1 MGKSPRRSPRLNSDT
16 MDVNNPASTPATSN
30 TAVKKSTSQND
41 TATIAAGTASAPSI
55 APSST
60 GTVSRNSS
68 TTSRPR
74 ASTPISRQEAIM
86 QAVQKRI
93 AMLENS
99 LKAAEV
105 KLKEHESHIETVNAP
120 GSAYIAGM
128 SAPQLPQIQQVV
140 PLPDLQLPPNTAT
153 NSQPL
158 ASLTDSRQ
166 LPISFATTTQNM
178 YTNSD
183 IHQSNNLSVNSNTP
197 INANMGS
204 VAKHSSYLPRQMQV
218 LPDFCGKAED
228 WPMFYTA
235 FTESTA
241 VYVYSNFES
250 NQRLHKYLKGE
261 ARETVKS
268 LLIHPSNVNN
278 IIEQLKFKFGRPE
291 QLICSQLAQVRE
303 IAPITESAVLK
314 LVSFA
319 TKVNNICIFLQSANG
334 GDQHLANPTLLDDLV
349 MKLPMSKRIEWA
361 TYAAS
366 RQPYATIVQ
375 FSQWLTRL
383 ANVISSVNAV
393 SCCML
398 PSHNVDRAAL
408 YAVALIIQ
416 RSAINLLNS
425 QCREDGPRRRIF
437 AYVSHVS
444 MLAMELALANVG
456 SHVLPKDAEEC
467 TISCS
472 MK

>member
-250 NQRLHKYLKGE
+250 NQRLHKYLK
-261 ARETVKS
+261 
-268 LLIHPSNVNN
+268 
-278 IIEQLKFKFGRPE
+278 
-291 QLICSQLAQVRE
+291 
-303 IAPITESAVLK
+303 
-314 LVSFA
+314 VS
-319 TKVNNICIFLQSANG
+319 
-334 GDQHLANPTLLDDLV
+334 
-349 MKLPMSKRIEWA
+349 
-361 TYAAS
+361 
-366 RQPYATIVQ
+366 
-375 FSQWLTRL
+375 
-383 ANVISSVNAV
+383 
-393 SCCML
+393 
-398 PSHNVDRAAL
+398 
-408 YAVALIIQ
+408 
-416 RSAINLLNS
+416 
-425 QCREDGPRRRIF
+425 
-437 AYVSHVS
+437 
-444 MLAMELALANVG
+444 
-456 SHVLPKDAEEC
+456 
-467 TISCS
+467 
-472 MK
+472 